1 MATALQALN
10 GSTPSARAQLSQ
22 YQAQLQQARQ
32 DASRAADRVARLEQ
46 QAAVARQESVQ
57 ADERVRGIEGNPPR
71 NTDSKAQDDRP
82 TRRAINSLSM
92 LSGTLL
98 DTVA

>member
-1 MATALQALN
+1 MVMALQALN
-10 GSTPSARAQLSQ
+10 GGTSSAQLSR

-32 DASRAADRVARLEQ
+32 DASRASDRVARLEQ
-46 QAAVARQESVQ
+46 QTAVARSESVR

-71 NTDSKAQDDRP
+71 STDTSAPERP
-82 TRRAINSLSM
+82 ARRAINSLSM

-98 DTVA
+98 DERA

>member
-1 MATALQALN
+1 MVLALQSLN
-10 GSTPSARAQLSQ
+10 GGTPSVRSQLSQ

-32 DASRAADRVARLEQ
+32 EASRAADRVARLEQ
-46 QAAVARQESVQ
+46 QTEVARSESVR

-71 NTDSKAQDDRP
+71 NTDTSAQDRSN
-82 TRRAINSLSM
+82 RRAINSLSM

-98 DTVA
+98 DETA

>member
-1 MATALQALN
+1 MAMALQSLN
-10 GSTPSARAQLSQ
+10 GGTSSGRSQLSQ

-32 DASRAADRVARLEQ
+32 DASRAADRVTRLEQ
-46 QAAVARQESVQ
+46 QTEVARSESVR

-71 NTDSKAQDDRP
+71 STDSSNQERP

-98 DTVA
+98 DETA

>member
-22 YQAQLQQARQ
+22 YQAQLQQARRE
-32 DASRAADRVARLEQ
+32 ASQAANRVSQLEQ
-46 QAAVARQESVQ
+46 QAAVARQESAQ
-57 ADERVRGIEGNPPR
+57 ADDRVRGLENQPPR
-71 NTDSKAQDDRP
+71 SENGNGGTRKRINT
-82 TRRAINSLSM
+82 LSQ

-98 DTVA
+98 DVTA